1 MSFSGNFNFT
11 HFSEAIRLKTGKS
24 HFCVERL
31 NASGE
36 IQILKFIFN
45 KVAQSILKDFFFKTN
60 LPFAHYSLYF
70 FTVLCHSFWHCT
82 FTIIFWCLVSRII
95 LLNIFRCVFAK
106 SLQNINLNFPHIL
119 VEKCVKQIS
128 IFLNLMINDLT
139 NVSIISLEN
148 LFFVP
153 SYM

>member
-1 MSFSGNFNFT
+1 MPLVKFKFWNSSL
-11 HFSEAIRLKTGKS
+11 IKS
-24 HFCVERL
+24 HNPFSRT
-31 NASGE
+31 
-36 IQILKFIFN
+36 
-45 KVAQSILKDFFFKTN
+45 FFFKTN

-82 FTIIFWCLVSRII
+82 FTLIFWCLVSRII

-153 SYM
+153 CYNGTNSK